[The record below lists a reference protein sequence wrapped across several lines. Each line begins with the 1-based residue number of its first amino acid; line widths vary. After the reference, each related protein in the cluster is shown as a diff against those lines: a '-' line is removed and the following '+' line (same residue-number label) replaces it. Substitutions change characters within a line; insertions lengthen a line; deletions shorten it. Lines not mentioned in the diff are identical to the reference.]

1 MPFSRGITRGYATQ
15 RTEDLTGPGL
25 ESHAV
30 EGDDALLCFTL
41 PGARRRGFVN
51 LAKVRINPSKSW
63 ILC

>member
-30 EGDDALLCFTL
+30 EGDDALLHFT
-41 PGARRRGFVN
+41 RRQ
-51 LAKVRINPSKSW
+51 AAWVRKSGEGTHKP
-63 ILC
+63 L